1 MSYDSNNNDKQLLIL
16 LNDFII
22 EIINKHKYF
31 TDSEYH
37 SIKNINNNCNIDI
50 DSQTNIINK
59 KDIQHYIFYFLL
71 EYIKHITSCNNKN
84 NIII

>member
-1 MSYDSNNNDKQLLIL
+1 MSYKNNNDSLIL

-31 TDSEYH
+31 TDTEYN
-37 SIKNINNNCNIDI
+37 SIKNINNKCKIDK
-50 DSQTNIINK
+50 DNDCQTNIKNK
-59 KDIQHYIFYFLL
+59 TDIQHYTFYFLL

-84 NIII
+84 NI